1 MYKIYA
7 DDILFF
13 DDTHQAE
20 KELQLIDV
28 KLTME
33 VNKAGS
39 LEFTLPTH
47 NVVYNTLQKLKTT
60 IFVRCDGNL
69 VWEGRVLHD
78 EKDFYNRKKVYCEG
92 ALSYLLDAIVRPY
105 KWSGSLNGYFN
116 YLISQQYFSV
126 ESNRRINYGGVGD
139 LEDENSYIV
148 RSNSEYTTVWD
159 ELSDKILNTVGGYL
173 HLSLGG
179 IKWLSMSSSAG
190 DISNQVIEFG
200 RNLLDIEEYITA
212 ENVFTILIP
221 VGAKSETDDGSEGER
236 LTIKSVNGGN
246 DYIVNETAVA
256 LFGKIW
262 KTNTWDDVTE
272 PSNLL
277 TKGRKFLNDN
287 ISMSVT
293 LSIDAVD
300 LHYIDVNTENIKVG
314 SQVRVVSKP
323 HGLDTYFICS
333 KIIIDMKNPDKTE
346 FTLGTGFNALTD
358 KQVQSS
364 KMTNNAYNVAQS
376 ASSSVSNISVNV
388 AGNYVSKS
396 EFASYQSQVNNNF
409 TAVTDKLTAVFHYK
423 GTVDS
428 QSNLPS
434 TGNTTGD
441 VWNVSDTGAN
451 FAWNGSE
458 WDKLSE
464 TITIDMSGYA
474 TKGDLEGYVN
484 KETFEALAKKVEE
497 LEKSTEM
504 GFE

>member
-13 DDTHQAE
+13 DDALQSQS
-20 KELQLIDV
+20 ELQLIDV

-47 NVVYNTLQKLKTT
+47 NVAYNTLQKLKTT
-60 IFVRCDGNL
+60 IYVWCDNEL
-69 VWEGRVLHD
+69 VWEGRILHD

-105 KWSGSLNGYFN
+105 KFSGPLQNYFY
-116 YLISQQYFSV
+116 YLVRQQRDSV
-126 ESNRRINYGGVGD
+126 ESNRSIGCGGGD

-148 RSNSEYTTVWD
+148 RSNSDYTTVLD
-159 ELSDKILNTVGGYL
+159 EISDKILNSVGGYL
-173 HLSLGG
+173 KLELGER
-179 IKWLSMSSSAG
+179 KYLYLNSSSG
-190 DISNQVIEFG
+190 DISSQTIEFG

-221 VGAKSETDDGSEGER
+221 VGAKSQTTDGSEGER
-236 LTIKSVNGGN
+236 LTIKTVNSDN

-277 TKGRKFLNDN
+277 AKGRKFLDDN

-300 LHYIDVNTENIKVG
+300 LHYIDVNTENIKIG
-314 SQVRVVSKP
+314 SQVRVVSQP

-358 KQVQSS
+358 KQVASS
-364 KMTNNAYNVAQS
+364 KKTNNAYNVAQS
-376 ASSSVSNISVNV
+376 ASSSVSNVTVNV

-396 EFASYQSQVNNNF
+396 EFTSYQSQVNNNF
-409 TAVTDKLTAVFHYK
+409 TAVTDKLTAVFHYE

-428 QSNLPS
+428 QANLPT
-434 TGNTTGD
+434 TGNVTGD

-451 FAWNGSE
+451 YAWNGSE

-464 TITIDMSGYA
+464 NIIDPSGYVD
-474 TKGDLEGYVN
+474 T
-484 KETFEALAKKVEE
+484 ETFEALVARVEA
-497 LEKSTEM
+497 LEKA
-504 GFE
+504 

>member
-13 DDTHQAE
+13 DDTFQSQP
-20 KELQLIDV
+20 ELQLIDV

-60 IFVRCDGNL
+60 ICVLCDNKL
-69 VWEGRVLHD
+69 VWEGRILHD

-105 KWSGSLNGYFN
+105 KYQGSLQNYFM
-116 YLISQQYFSV
+116 YLISQQVDSV
-126 ESNRRINYGGVGD
+126 ESNRSIDFRRSD
-139 LEDENSYIV
+139 LEDSYIA
-148 RSNSEYTTVWD
+148 RSNSEYTTVLD
-159 ELSDKILNTVGGYL
+159 EISDKILNNVGGYL
-173 HLSLGG
+173 NLELGTWGSDRTKYLSLN
-179 IKWLSMSSSAG
+179 SSSG
-190 DISNQVIEFG
+190 NVSNQVIEFG

-221 VGAKSETDDGSEGER
+221 VGAKSETTDGSEGER
-236 LTIKSVNGGN
+236 LTIKTVNGGN
-246 DYIVNETAVA
+246 DYIVNNTAVA

-272 PSNLL
+272 PANLL
-277 TKGRKFLNDN
+277 TKGRKFLDDN

-293 LSIDAVD
+293 LSVDAFD
-300 LHYIDVNTENIKVG
+300 LHYIDVNTENIKIG
-314 SQVRVVSKP
+314 SLVRVVSKP
-323 HGLDTYFICS
+323 HGLDTYFLCS

-346 FTLGTGFNALTD
+346 FTLGTGFSALTD

-364 KMTNNAYNVAQS
+364 KLTNSAHSMAES
-376 ASSSVSNISVNV
+376 ASSSVSNISTNV

-396 EFASYQSQVNNNF
+396 EFISYQTQVNNNF

-428 QSNLPS
+428 QANLPT
-434 TGNTTGD
+434 TGNATGD

-451 FAWNGSE
+451 FAWNGSA

-464 TITIDMSGYA
+464 TTIDPSS
-474 TKGDLEGYVN
+474 
-484 KETFEALAKKVEE
+484 FEALVKRVEE
-497 LEKSTEM
+497 LEKA
-504 GFE
+504 

>member
-1 MYKIYA
+1 MYRIYA

-13 DDTHQAE
+13 DDAFQSQPE
-20 KELQLIDV
+20 IQLIDV

-47 NVVYNTLQKLKTT
+47 NIVYNTLQKLKTT
-60 IFVRCDGNL
+60 IFVRCDNVL
-69 VWEGRVLHD
+69 VWEGRILHD

-105 KWSGSLNGYFN
+105 TFKGPLSNYFN
-116 YLISQQYFSV
+116 TLVAWQRDFV
-126 ESNRRINYGGVGD
+126 EPNRSIRGIGSD
-139 LEDENSYIV
+139 FEDENSYIV
-148 RSNSEYTTVWD
+148 RSNSDYTTVLD
-159 ELSDKILNTVGGYL
+159 EITDKILNTIGGYL
-173 HLSLGG
+173 RLELVGTWGSDKRLR
-179 IKWLSMSSSAG
+179 LSSSSG

-221 VGAKSETDDGSEGER
+221 VGAKSETEDGSEGER
-236 LTIKSVNGGN
+236 LTIKTVNGGN
-246 DYIVNETAVA
+246 DYIVNDTAVA

-262 KTNTWDDVTE
+262 KTQTWDDVTE

-287 ISMSVT
+287 IAMSVT
-293 LSIDAVD
+293 LSINAVD

-314 SQVRVVSKP
+314 SQVRVVSRP
-323 HGLDTYFICS
+323 HGLDTYFLCS
-333 KIIIDMKNPDKTE
+333 KVIIDMQNPDKTE
-346 FTLGTGFNALTD
+346 FTLGTGFSALTD

-364 KMTNNAYNVAQS
+364 KQTNNAYNAAQS
-376 ASSSVSNISVNV
+376 ASNSVSNVAVNV

-396 EFASYQSQVNNNF
+396 EFASYQSQVNSNF
-409 TAVTDKLTAVFHYK
+409 TAVTEKFTAVFHYK

-428 QSNLPS
+428 QANLPT
-434 TGNTTGD
+434 TGNVTGD

-464 TITIDMSGYA
+464 TTIDLSGYVK
-474 TKGDLEGYVN
+474 T
-484 KETFEALAKKVEE
+484 ETFNALVKRVEE
-497 LEKSTEM
+497 LEKA
-504 GFE
+504 

>member
-13 DDTHQAE
+13 DDALQSQP
-20 KELQLIDV
+20 ELQLIDV

-60 IFVRCDGNL
+60 IFVRCDNNL

-92 ALSYLLDAIVRPY
+92 VLSYLLDAIVRPY
-105 KWSGSLNGYFN
+105 KFHGSLQSYFN
-116 YLISQQYFSV
+116 YLLGRQNGSV
-126 ESNRRINYGGVGD
+126 EPNRAIGFATGD

-148 RSNSEYTTVWD
+148 RSNSDYTTVLD
-159 ELSDKILNTVGGYL
+159 EISDKILNSFGGYL
-173 HLSLGG
+173 NLRFGSDGTRILSLN
-179 IKWLSMSSSAG
+179 SSSG
-190 DISNQVIEFG
+190 DISDQVIEFG
-200 RNLLDIEEYITA
+200 RNLLDIGEHITA

-221 VGAKSETDDGSEGER
+221 VGAKSETTDGSEGER
-236 LTIKSVNGGN
+236 LTIKNVNGGN

-262 KTNTWDDVTE
+262 KVNVWDDVTE
-272 PSNLL
+272 QLNLL
-277 TKGRKFLNDN
+277 SKGRKFLNDN

-314 SQVRVVSKP
+314 SRVRVVSQP
-323 HGLDTYFICS
+323 HGLDTYFLCS
-333 KIIIDMKNPDKTE
+333 KVIIDMKNPDKTE

-358 KQVQSS
+358 KQVASS
-364 KMTNNAYNVAQS
+364 KKTNNAYNAAQS

-396 EFASYQSQVNNNF
+396 EFSSYQSQVNNNF

-423 GTVDS
+423 GTVTS
-428 QSNLPS
+428 EANLPA
-434 TGNTTGD
+434 TGNVTGD

-451 FAWNGSE
+451 YAWNGSA
-458 WDKLSE
+458 WDKMSE
-464 TITIDMSGYA
+464 TTVDPAS
-474 TKGDLEGYVN
+474 
-484 KETFEALAKKVEE
+484 FEALVKRVEE
-497 LEKSTEM
+497 LEKAWK
-504 GFE
+504 

>member
-1 MYKIYA
+1 MYQIYA

-13 DDTHQAE
+13 DDTLQSQP
-20 KELQLIDV
+20 ELQLIDV

-60 IFVRCDGNL
+60 IWVLCDNNI

-105 KWSGSLNGYFN
+105 KFTGSLQHYFN
-116 YLISQQYFSV
+116 YLVSQQRDSV
-126 ESNRRINYGGVGD
+126 ESNRSITWTYGGT

-148 RSNSEYTTVWD
+148 RSNSDYTTVLD
-159 ELSDKILNTVGGYL
+159 EISDKILNTVGGYL
-173 HLSLGG
+173 NLTWGSTRDKHLRLN
-179 IKWLSMSSSAG
+179 SSSG

-221 VGAKSETDDGSEGER
+221 LGARSETDDGSEGER
-236 LTIKSVNGGN
+236 LTIKTINGGN

-272 PSNLL
+272 TSNLL
-277 TKGRKFLNDN
+277 SKGRKFLNDN

-300 LHYIDVNTENIKVG
+300 LHYIDVNTENIKLG
-314 SQVRVVSKP
+314 SQVRVVSQP
-323 HGLDTYFICS
+323 HGLDTYFVCS
-333 KIIIDMKNPDKTE
+333 KIIVDMKNPDKTE

-358 KQVQSS
+358 KQVASS
-364 KMTNNAYNVAQS
+364 KKTNNAYNAAQS
-376 ASSSVSNISVNV
+376 ASSSVSNVTVNV

-428 QSNLPS
+428 QANLPT
-434 TGNTTGD
+434 TGNVTGD

-451 FAWNGSE
+451 FAWNGSA

-464 TITIDMSGYA
+464 A
-474 TKGDLEGYVN
+474 TEGYVD
-484 KETFEALAKKVEE
+484 KATFDALVGRVET
-497 LEKSTEM
+497 LEKS
-504 GFE
+504 

>member
-13 DDTHQAE
+13 DDALQSQS
-20 KELQLIDV
+20 ELQLIDV

-47 NVVYNTLQKLKTT
+47 NIVYNTLQKLKTT
-60 IFVRCDGNL
+60 IYVRCDNTL
-69 VWEGRVLHD
+69 VWEGRILHD

-105 KWSGSLNGYFN
+105 TFKGSLSNYFDTLVAWQRDFVEPNRSIRGYGSDF
-116 YLISQQYFSV
+116 
-126 ESNRRINYGGVGD
+126 
-139 LEDENSYIV
+139 EDENSYIV
-148 RSNSEYTTVWD
+148 RSNSEYTTVLD
-159 ELSDKILNTVGGYL
+159 EITDKILNTVGGYL
-173 HLSLGG
+173 DLQLEGSWGRSKRISL
-179 IKWLSMSSSAG
+179 KSSSG
-190 DISNQVIEFG
+190 NISNQVIEFG
-200 RNLLDIEEYITA
+200 KNLLDIEEYITA

-221 VGAKSETDDGSEGER
+221 VGARSKKDDGSEGER
-236 LTIKSVNGGN
+236 LTIKTVNGGN

-262 KTNTWDDVTE
+262 ATNTWDDVTE

-293 LSIDAVD
+293 LSIKAVD

-323 HGLDTYFICS
+323 HGLDTYFLCS
-333 KIIIDMKNPDKTE
+333 KVIIDMKNPDKTE
-346 FTLGTGFNALTD
+346 FTLGTGFSALTD

-364 KMTNNAYNVAQS
+364 KKTNNAYNAAQS

-396 EFASYQSQVNNNF
+396 EFTSYQSQVNDNF
-409 TAVTDKLTAVFHYK
+409 TAVTNKLTAVFHYK

-428 QSNLPS
+428 QANLPT
-434 TGNTTGD
+434 TGNVTGD
-441 VWNVSDTGAN
+441 VWNISDTGAN
-451 FAWNGSE
+451 FAWNGSD

-464 TITIDMSGYA
+464 TIDLSGYVKA
-474 TKGDLEGYVN
+474 
-484 KETFEALAKKVEE
+484 ETFEALVARVDT
-497 LEKSTEM
+497 LEKA
-504 GFE
+504 